1 VQKQAVFASIE
12 MLDAFRYG
20 KIIQPLTHSATEKST
35 SPCRVPLRKNQRA
48 AGELKGE
55 NFARSANF
63 AKAPE
68 ATR

>member
-1 VQKQAVFASIE
+1 
-12 MLDAFRYG
+12 
-20 KIIQPLTHSATEKST
+20 LTHSATEKST